1 MLKSTMILLVL
12 AGGLSLTA
20 CDTATEEFPEDTRFS
35 TQEVSPEPAGETE
48 FDLDV
53 VVVPNAGKETK
64 TVTKA
69 VPVPT
74 YAPPV
79 TTPKPPTYTPAPA
92 PKTVTPAKT
101 AEKKSTPSPRRR

>member
-1 MLKSTMILLVL
+1 MLKSTTILLAIV
-12 AGGLSLTA
+12 GGLTLTA
-20 CDTATEEFPEDTRFS
+20 CDTTEEFPEDTRFS

-79 TTPKPPTYTPAPA
+79 TTSKPPAYTLAPA
-92 PKTVTPAKT
+92 PKT